1 MKIVMALV
9 AALTA
14 TPTWADSA
22 ADEAIRHAQVCSN
35 DKAVK
40 YSRETAESPQSI
52 AEAAFDACESLWRVA
67 VERLMDERLGGHG
80 IPFTPEQI
88 KANPSLLSEYVRL
101 HDATE
106 NAYGLRGR
114 REAEIKR
121 LQVLVLETRANEN
134 RRS

>member
-9 AALTA
+9 AALAA
-14 TPTWADSA
+14 TPTWADCA
-22 ADEAIRHAQVCSN
+22 ADEEIRRAQVCSN

-40 YSRETAESPQSI
+40 YSRETAESPQTI

-88 KANPSLLSEYVRL
+88 KANPSLLSIR
-101 HDATE
+101 
-106 NAYGLRGR
+106 
-114 REAEIKR
+114 
-121 LQVLVLETRANEN
+121 
-134 RRS
+134 

>member
-1 MKIVMALV
+1 MRKLMAGSGEKIDGR
-9 AALTA
+9 AA
-14 TPTWADSA
+14 
-22 ADEAIRHAQVCSN
+22 
-35 DKAVK
+35 
-40 YSRETAESPQSI
+40 
-52 AEAAFDACESLWRVA
+52 
-67 VERLMDERLGGHG
+67 GGHG

-121 LQVLVLETRANEN
+121 LQVLVLDPGKRE
-134 RRS
+134 

>member
-106 NAYGLRGR
+106 NAYRLRGR

>member
-9 AALTA
+9 AALAA

-40 YSRETAESPQSI
+40 YSRETAESPQTI

-121 LQVLVLETRANEN
+121 LQVLVLETRANGN
-134 RRS
+134 R